1 MNFCLITAT
10 TESKIPASAHLISK
24 WIKYD
29 PKLHLIDPQYR
40 INFTNQE
47 TFNSFKV
54 RPKVCDW
61 LSHCTDVK
69 INLTKPQEI
78 LSKTYSFKFNEFK
91 NSKYIKLLF
100 YVEYFQPPHKS
111 EKFEVNF
118 DLELLHF
125 GDPCLNPFVCQNG
138 GDCYSNS
145 KNSTPNEPLCH
156 CKSNTIGEFCADIDH
171 CVDVSLIF

>member
-10 TESKIPASAHLISK
+10 TESKIPASAHLFSK
-24 WIKYD
+24 WVKYD

-40 INFTNQE
+40 INVTNLE
-47 TFNSFKV
+47 TLYSFKV

-69 INLTKPQEI
+69 INFAKSEPS

-100 YVEYFQPPHKS
+100 YVEYFQPPQKS
-111 EKFEVNF
+111 QKFEVNF

-125 GDPCLNPFVCQNG
+125 GDPCFKPLDCKNG
-138 GDCYSNS
+138 GKCVSNS
-145 KNSTPNEPLCH
+145 KTSTPNERFCN
-156 CKSNTIGEFCADIDH
+156 CKPNSTGELCADINH
-171 CVDVSLIF
+171 CVTVSLIF